1 MIRRIVYHFLTR
13 LLTALLSFAVVW
25 LTAHYLGAAG
35 RGSISLFVT
44 DCAAILLFTGLV
56 GGSSLIYLSP
66 RYSSWQLLVPAY
78 GWALVVCSAGTV
90 AVGLLRAVAPGYLLH
105 LWLLSVC
112 QALLAINTS
121 LLLGRKR
128 EQSYNFLMVTQVL
141 LLAGG
146 LAVAF
151 LSGLSRTIAVY
162 YEAAYLAYGL
172 PLLLSLGALWQL
184 PDRWRTGQPL
194 RLVAREL
201 AYHSRGAHFSNI
213 LTFINYR
220 LAYYFV
226 AHYADVRTLGILSV
240 GVSLAEAL
248 WLIPRS
254 TALIQYVD
262 LVHATDKRAQ
272 LAPTLRTTRLTLL
285 ATGAG
290 ALLLCAL
297 PTALLT
303 LVFGP
308 EFGATRTVLWWLMPG
323 MLAVTLNIMCSTYF
337 SGLERYRV
345 NNMAAG
351 LGVVGIL
358 PACAW
363 LIPRYGSSGAALA
376 MSLSYTAST
385 LYLLWHFLSDT
396 GMHLRDLLPGPADIA
411 YGWALGRKWLLLP
424 RITEAP
430 AEHPNIS

>member
-1 MIRRIVYHFLTR
+1 MIRRIFYHFLTR

-44 DCAAILLFTGLV
+44 DCAVLLLFIGLL

-66 RYSSWQLLVPAY
+66 QYSSWQLLVPAY
-78 GWALVVCSAGTV
+78 GWALAVCSVGTV
-90 AVGLLRAVAPGYLLH
+90 AVGLLRAVPSGYLLH
-105 LWLLSVC
+105 LWIVTVC
-112 QALLAINTS
+112 QALLSVNTS

-128 EQSYNFLMVTQVL
+128 EKAYNLLTVAQVL
-141 LLAGG
+141 LLASG
-146 LAVAF
+146 LLVAF
-151 LSGLSRTIAVY
+151 VGNRERTV
-162 YEAAYLAYGL
+162 AAYYYAAYTAYGL

-226 AHYADVRTLGILSV
+226 AHYANVRALGILSV

-262 LVHATDKRAQ
+262 LIHAADKQAQ
-272 LAPTLRTTRLTLL
+272 LALTLRTTRLTLL
-285 ATGAG
+285 ATGVGVLA
-290 ALLLCAL
+290 LCAL
-297 PTALLT
+297 PTAVLT
-303 LVFGP
+303 RVFGP
-308 EFGATRTVLWWLMPG
+308 EFGATRAVLWGLLPG

-345 NNMAAG
+345 NNVAAG
-351 LGVVGIL
+351 LGVAVTL

-363 LIPRYGSSGAALA
+363 LIPRYGISGAALA
-376 MSLSYTAST
+376 MSLSYCVSMV
-385 LYLLWHFLSDT
+385 YLLRHFLRAT
-396 GMHLRDLLPGPADIA
+396 GTHLRNLLPGPADVA
-411 YGWALGRKWLLLP
+411 YGWALGRKWRP
-424 RITEAP
+424 GIVGTPQEQSNA
-430 AEHPNIS
+430 S

>member
-1 MIRRIVYHFLTR
+1 MIRRILYHFLTR

-35 RGSISLFVT
+35 RGSVSLFVT
-44 DCAAILLFTGLV
+44 DCAVVLLLTGLL

-78 GWALVVCSAGTV
+78 GWALLVCTTGT
-90 AVGLLRAVAPGYLLH
+90 AVIGLLRTVPPGYLLH
-105 LWLLSVC
+105 VWLVTVC
-112 QALLAINTS
+112 QALLSVNTA

-128 EQSYNFLMVTQVL
+128 ETAYNLLTVAQVL

-146 LAVAF
+146 LLVAF
-151 LSGLSRTIAVY
+151 LSYWERTV
-162 YEAAYLAYGL
+162 AAYYYAAYAAYGL

-201 AYHSRGAHFSNI
+201 AYHSRSAHFSNI

-220 LAYYFV
+220 LSYYFV
-226 AHYADVRTLGILSV
+226 AHYVDVRALGVLSV

-262 LVHATDKRAQ
+262 LIHAADKQAQ

-285 ATGAG
+285 ATGVG
-290 ALLLCAL
+290 LVVLCAL
-297 PTALLT
+297 PGAVLAR
-303 LVFGP
+303 VFGP
-308 EFGATRTVLWWLMPG
+308 EFGATRAVLWWLLPG
-323 MLAVTLNIMCSTYF
+323 ILAVALNIMCSTYF
-337 SGLERYRV
+337 SGLECYRI
-345 NNMAAG
+345 NNVAAG
-351 LGVVGIL
+351 LGVAVTL
-358 PACAW
+358 PACAY
-363 LIPRYGSSGAALA
+363 LIPRYGISGAALA
-376 MSLSYTAST
+376 MSLSYATAT
-385 LYLLWHFLSDT
+385 VYLLRHFLRDT
-396 GMHLRDLLPGPADIA
+396 GTRLPDLLPGPADIA
-411 YGWALGRKWLLLP
+411 YGRALARKWLLLP
-424 RITEAP
+424 SVAATP
-430 AEHPNIS
+430 AERSDAS

>member
-1 MIRRIVYHFLTR
+1 MIRRILYHFLTR

-35 RGSISLFVT
+35 RGNVSLFVT
-44 DCAAILLFTGLV
+44 DCAVVLLLTGLL

-78 GWALVVCSAGTV
+78 GWALAVCSAGTMV
-90 AVGLLRAVAPGYLLH
+90 VGLLRAVPPYLLH
-105 LWLLSVC
+105 VWVVTVC
-112 QALLAINTS
+112 QALLSINTA

-128 EQSYNFLMVTQVL
+128 ETAYNLLTVAQVL

-146 LAVAF
+146 LLTAF
-151 LSGLSRTIAVY
+151 VGHGERTV
-162 YEAAYLAYGL
+162 AAYYYAAYAAYGL

-220 LAYYFV
+220 LSYYFV
-226 AHYADVRTLGILSV
+226 AHYADVRALGVLSV

-262 LVHATDKRAQ
+262 LIHATDKQAQ

-290 ALLLCAL
+290 LLVLCAL
-297 PTALLT
+297 PAAVLAR
-303 LVFGP
+303 VFGP
-308 EFGATRTVLWWLMPG
+308 EFGATRAVLWWLLPG
-323 MLAVTLNIMCSTYF
+323 ILAVALNIMCSTYF

-345 NNMAAG
+345 NNIAAG
-351 LGVVGIL
+351 LGVAVTL

-363 LIPRYGSSGAALA
+363 LIPRYGINGAALA
-376 MSLSYTAST
+376 MSLSYATST
-385 LYLLWHFLSDT
+385 VYLLWHFLRDT
-396 GMHLRDLLPGPADIA
+396 GTCLRNLLPGPADIA

-424 RITEAP
+424 DTAEAP
-430 AEHPNIS
+430 QKPSNVS